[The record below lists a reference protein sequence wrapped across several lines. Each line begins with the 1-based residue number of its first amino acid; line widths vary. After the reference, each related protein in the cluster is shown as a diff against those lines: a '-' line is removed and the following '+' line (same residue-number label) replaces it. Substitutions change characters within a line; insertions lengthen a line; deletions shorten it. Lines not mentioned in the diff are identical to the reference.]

1 MALAAMADAVS
12 MWIADRLL
20 AGSIQGAIVITLVW
34 AMCRSLRLSPAIQAG
49 LWWFASLKLVLV
61 MVPVP
66 AMPIAILPAEPPP
79 EETLPAS
86 ARAGPYVE
94 RDPPTQQPSLNPW
107 RTSAVALWAAI
118 FAMQG
123 FRLASAV
130 RRQRGVVNRSLP
142 ASDADMAAVA
152 WLSSALGLGRAPAV
166 RASDEITAPLVCGV
180 RTPVV
185 LLPEAERASLTDH
198 ERAMAIAHE
207 LTHIRR
213 HDLALG
219 LVPLAAE
226 RLFFFHPLARLAA
239 REYLT
244 AREMACDAAV
254 VRALGVEPADYG
266 RLLVRLG
273 IAHLHPALAATS
285 ASPSKSSLT
294 RRLNM
299 LQQTTTS
306 GRSRTTTWCVAALVV
321 LALIP
326 VRLVARPQASLPA
339 TPVTPATPLTPQ
351 PLAPMAAPALP
362 AEPDALALPD
372 FQEVERLVEQVQ
384 LQADEQEA
392 MRNALMAQQPQ
403 IEQQVQAAQELASRQ
418 TLEILEMMRELGER
432 NAAQARAVVRAP
444 QRAPRPEDAPRPEE
458 LEQLLARNFEE
469 LARQQER
476 LQRNQQLMAEHQE
489 RLAEAQRRLTDETVR
504 LREAIDR
511 AITALGRQN

>member
-1 MALAAMADAVS
+1 
-12 MWIADRLL
+12 
-20 AGSIQGAIVITLVW
+20 
-34 AMCRSLRLSPAIQAG
+34 
-49 LWWFASLKLVLV
+49 
-61 MVPVP
+61 
-66 AMPIAILPAEPPP
+66 
-79 EETLPAS
+79 
-86 ARAGPYVE
+86 
-94 RDPPTQQPSLNPW
+94 
-107 RTSAVALWAAI
+107 
-118 FAMQG
+118 
-123 FRLASAV
+123 
-130 RRQRGVVNRSLP
+130 
-142 ASDADMAAVA
+142 
-152 WLSSALGLGRAPAV
+152 
-166 RASDEITAPLVCGV
+166 
-180 RTPVV
+180 
-185 LLPEAERASLTDH
+185 
-198 ERAMAIAHE
+198 
-207 LTHIRR
+207 
-213 HDLALG
+213 
-219 LVPLAAE
+219 VPLAAE

-372 FQEVERLVEQVQ
+372 LQEVERLVEQVQ